1 AGEGPLGGAYELGRT
16 AIREKVSLLDLA
28 EVHHRVLLRALAEDR
43 SAGGAAAVA
52 ESAGRFF
59 LESLSIFE
67 VTQRGVEETRLL
79 YEREHRIAETLQRS
93 LLPDRLPDVDGLDL
107 CARYLPGG
115 SGSDVGGDWYDAVV
129 LPDGRVALVVGD
141 VSGRGLG

>member
-1 AGEGPLGGAYELGRT
+1 
-16 AIREKVSLLDLA
+16 
-28 EVHHRVLLRALAEDR
+28 
-43 SAGGAAAVA
+43 
-52 ESAGRFF
+52 
-59 LESLSIFE
+59 LERLSIFE
-67 VTQRGVEETRLL
+67 VTQRGVEEARLL
-79 YEREHRIAETLQRS
+79 YGRAHRIAETLQRS

-141 VSGRGLG
+141 VSGLGLGAAAVMGQLRMALRAYAVDGRGPAD